1 MATSRPFVVDATLT
15 AVAIGFKNGSAMR
28 IADKVLPRLPVSNEK
43 FKYTVYPISEAFNTP
58 DARVGRKGAVKQ
70 LEFSGTEVTSDVVD
84 YGLDSPIPQ
93 SDIDAANAA
102 RAEGRTI
109 YDPEAHA
116 AEMLTE
122 TIENIREARAANMV
136 FNAASYAASR
146 RITLS
151 GTSQFSD
158 YANSDPIGVIAAGM
172 DATLVYRPNTVVMGR
187 AVWSKLSSHPKIVNA
202 VKGNVSNQ
210 GRISIDQLKE
220 LLAGDGITEVLVGD
234 AWANTAKPGQNPALA
249 RTWGNHLA
257 LLHINPL
264 ASVEQGGIT
273 FGFTAQFGDRLAGR
287 IEDPDIG
294 LQGGFRIRVGERV
307 RELISAQDV
316 GYFIQNA
323 IA

>member
-1 MATSRPFVVDATLT
+1 MATSRPFVVDATLS
-15 AVAIGFKNGSAMR
+15 AVAIGYKNGSAMR

-43 FKYTVYPISEAFNTP
+43 FKYTVYPIGEAFNTP

-70 LEFSGTEVTSDVVD
+70 LEFTGTEVTSDVID
-84 YGLDSPIPQ
+84 YGLDAPIPQ
-93 SDIDAANAA
+93 SDIDVANAA
-102 RAEGRTI
+102 RAEGRSVF
-109 YDPEAHA
+109 DPEARA
-116 AEMLTE
+116 TEMLTE
-122 TIENIREARAANMV
+122 TLENIRELRVAQTV
-136 FNAASYAASR
+136 FALGTYAASR

-158 YANSDPIGVIAAGM
+158 YTNSDPIGVLAAGM
-172 DATLVYRPNTVVMGR
+172 DATLVYRPNTMVMGR
-187 AVWSKLSSHPKIVNA
+187 EVWSKISSHPKIVNA
-202 VKGNVSNQ
+202 VKGNVTNQ
-210 GRISIDQLKE
+210 GRITIDQLRE

-234 AWANTAKPGQNPALA
+234 AWTNTAKQGQTTSLA
-249 RTWGNHLA
+249 RAWGKHIA
-257 LLHINPL
+257 LLHLNPL

-294 LQGGFRIRVGERV
+294 LQGGFRIRTGERV

-323 IA
+323 VA

>member
-15 AVAIGFKNGSAMR
+15 AVAIGYKNGSAMR

-43 FKYTVYPISEAFNTP
+43 FKYTVYPIGEAFNTP

-70 LEFSGTEVTSDVVD
+70 LEFTGTEVTSDVID

-109 YDPEAHA
+109 YDPEARA
-116 AEMLTE
+116 TEMLTE
-122 TIENIREARAANMV
+122 TLENIRELRASNVV
-136 FNAASYAASR
+136 FNSASYAASR

-172 DATLVYRPNTVVMGR
+172 DATLVYRPNTAVFGR
-187 AVWSKLSSHPKIVNA
+187 EVWSKLSSHPKIVNA

-210 GRISIDQLKE
+210 GRVSIDQFKE

-234 AWANTAKPGQNPALA
+234 AWTNTAKMGQSTALSRA
-249 RTWGNHLA
+249 WGKHIA
-257 LLHINPL
+257 LLYINPL
-264 ASVEQGGIT
+264 AAVEQGGIT

-294 LQGGFRIRVGERV
+294 LQGGFRIRAGERV

>member
-15 AVAIGFKNGSAMR
+15 AVAIGYKNGSAMR

-43 FKYTVYPISEAFNTP
+43 FKYTVYPIGEAFNTP

-70 LEFSGTEVTSDVVD
+70 LEFTGTEVTSDVID
-84 YGLDSPIPQ
+84 YGLDVPIPQ
-93 SDIDAANAA
+93 SDIDVANAA
-102 RAEGRTI
+102 RAENRTVF
-109 YDPEAHA
+109 DPEARA
-116 AEMLTE
+116 TEMLTE
-122 TIENIREARAANMV
+122 TLENIRELRVAQMV
-136 FNAASYAASR
+136 FSLGTYAASR

-158 YANSDPIGVIAAGM
+158 YTNSDPLGVLAAGM
-172 DATLVYRPNTVVMGR
+172 DATLVYRPNTLIMGR
-187 AVWSKLSSHPKIVNA
+187 EAFSKLSSHPKIVNA
-202 VKGNVSNQ
+202 VKGNVTSQ
-210 GRISIDQLKE
+210 GRVTIEQLRE

-234 AWANTAKPGQNPALA
+234 AWTNTAKQGQATSLNRA
-249 RTWGNHLA
+249 WGKHIA
-257 LLHINPL
+257 LLYLNPL

-294 LQGGFRIRVGERV
+294 LQGGFRIRTGERV

-323 IA
+323 VA

>member
-15 AVAIGFKNGSAMR
+15 AVAIGYKNGSAMR

-58 DARVGRKGAVKQ
+58 DARVGRRGAVKQ
-70 LEFSGTEVTSDVVD
+70 LEFSGSEVTSDVVD

-93 SDIDAANAA
+93 SDIDVAAAA
-102 RAEGRTI
+102 RAEGRTVF
-109 YDPEAHA
+109 DPEARA
-116 AEMLTE
+116 TEMLTE
-122 TIENIREARAANMV
+122 TLENIRELRVAQQV
-136 FNAASYAASR
+136 FSLATYAASR
-146 RITLS
+146 RVTLS
-151 GTSQFSD
+151 GTSQLSD
-158 YANSDPIGVIAAGM
+158 YTNSDPIGVLAAGM

-187 AVWSKLSSHPKIVNA
+187 EVWSKLSSHPKVVNA
-202 VKGNVSNQ
+202 VKGNVTSQ
-210 GRISIDQLKE
+210 GRVSIDQFRE
-220 LLAGDGITEVLVGD
+220 LLAGDGITDVLVGD
-234 AWANTAKPGQNPALA
+234 AWTNTAKQGQSATLA
-249 RTWGNHLA
+249 RAWGKHIA
-257 LLHINPL
+257 LLYINPL

-294 LQGGFRIRVGERV
+294 LQGGFRIRTGERV

-323 IA
+323 VA